1 MKNKLSLL
9 ITVPV
14 LLASVK
20 ALAVPQTG
28 APEEWNGYYKGQCEL
43 SSPKRGVFYAF
54 PMALEINDVTKKK
67 ADWIIT
73 YGEGE
78 AQQVRNYSLLTIDSD
93 LGHYAVDENNGIVI
107 DQYLIGNE
115 FMSLFEVASTKIQT
129 TYTLDSNGTM
139 DVSME
144 SFTFDP
150 VRENNVG
157 SYTVSSYALKTKQK
171 CRLYKW

>member
-1 MKNKLSLL
+1 MSLL
-9 ITVPV
+9 IVAPIMLT
-14 LLASVK
+14 SVN
-20 ALAVPQTG
+20 ALAGTSAG
-28 APEEWNGYYKGQCEL
+28 ASQDWNGYFKGQCEL
-43 SSPKRGVFYAF
+43 SSPKRGVFYTF
-54 PMALEINDVTKKK
+54 PMSLEIDDVTKKK

-73 YGEGE
+73 YGEGQT
-78 AQQVRNYSLLTIDSD
+78 QQIRNYTLLEVDSD

-115 FMSLFEVASTKIQT
+115 FMSLFEVGSTKIQT

-157 SYTVSSYALKTKQK
+157 AYTVSSYALKTKQK